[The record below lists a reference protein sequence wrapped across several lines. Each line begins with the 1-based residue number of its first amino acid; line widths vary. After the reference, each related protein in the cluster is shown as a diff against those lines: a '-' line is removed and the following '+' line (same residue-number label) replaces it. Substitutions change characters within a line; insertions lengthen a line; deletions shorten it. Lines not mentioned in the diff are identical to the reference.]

1 MHVRIIHVRA
11 RKRIRDKCIHRFVAN
26 SIQKKEDLERRIQ
39 VDVSALKNL
48 MHMLL
53 WPQMKRKAE
62 TMPDQMVQN
71 FHLL

>member
-1 MHVRIIHVRA
+1 
-11 RKRIRDKCIHRFVAN
+11 VAN